1 MPLGANTR
9 SQSGWFAGL
18 LLEVGTIF
26 VHKVARGGG
35 AMGGAIRYL
44 YLPTYWRGT
53 CSFVSRGR
61 DLLGLLLLTVRPMQ
75 LCRSY
80 LSIEQ
85 YWRGEDFVRL
95 SWPRLLCCCV
105 NNAANAMLAGCCSA
119 VPLTECRFQQQ
130 LTKNRLATAATATRL
145 SLRASN
151 T

>member
-75 LCRSY
+75 
-80 LSIEQ
+80 
-85 YWRGEDFVRL
+85 
-95 SWPRLLCCCV
+95 CCCS
-105 NNAANAMLAGCCSA
+105 CCSA
-119 VPLTECRFQQQ
+119 VPLHRAI
-130 LTKNRLATAATATRL
+130 LAGRG
-145 SLRASN
+145 LRSALVAEIALLLR
-151 T
+151 